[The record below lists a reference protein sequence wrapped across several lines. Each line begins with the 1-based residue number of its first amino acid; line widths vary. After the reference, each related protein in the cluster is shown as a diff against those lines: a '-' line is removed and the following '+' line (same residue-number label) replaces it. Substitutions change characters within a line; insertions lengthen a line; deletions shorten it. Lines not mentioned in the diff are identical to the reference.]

1 MKNLVIV
8 ISLVMFF
15 ATAGGVKAN
24 EYEVPS
30 DHKITEILPA
40 EKIKGPHYLIRE
52 RVPSFGYMHHFT
64 VDSDF
69 GVFEITGDGA
79 LRKLLKEIQ
88 AIAAL
93 KKIKES
99 KAYLESVKN
108 AGKMPYEFGKNMIT
122 HPVDTVTGVPKGV
135 YSLFS
140 NIGTS
145 VSHPHDPSED
155 SRIKTVLAVSA
166 NKRDYAHELGVDVY
180 SSNPVLQKELNSVA
194 WAGAAGSLSVSVA
207 LMPFGGAGVLTVKY
221 SRLSQQFNNLQK
233 EEPPARIRQMI
244 GEKLSAMGVSKDL
257 AERFLDH
264 LAFTPR
270 HDTIIVE
277 SLTIMKGARGQD
289 AFINLALTAEDEE
302 SANFFQA
309 MAETMRGY
317 HETVSPIKKITVSG
331 GLVFAR
337 AANGSVLMPFPLDH
351 GVWSTRAES
360 VVSNALTDNRKA
372 YGSGQNETF
381 NLWVTGTLTPLAKTQ
396 MGKLGINVTEN
407 VDTRI
412 EFMD

>member
-99 KAYLESVKN
+99 KVYLESVKN
-108 AGKMPYEFGKNMIT
+108 AAKQPLKFGQNLIT
-122 HPVDTVTGVPKGV
+122 DPVDTVTGVPKGV
-135 YSLFS
+135 YRLFG
-140 NIGTS
+140 NIGRSATS
-145 VSHPHDPSED
+145 PLDPSED

-180 SSNPVLQKELNSVA
+180 SSNTVLQKELNSVA
-194 WAGAAGSLSVSVA
+194 WASAAG
-207 LMPFGGAGVLTVKY
+207 
-221 SRLSQQFNNLQK
+221 
-233 EEPPARIRQMI
+233 
-244 GEKLSAMGVSKDL
+244 
-257 AERFLDH
+257 
-264 LAFTPR
+264 
-270 HDTIIVE
+270 
-277 SLTIMKGARGQD
+277 
-289 AFINLALTAEDEE
+289 
-302 SANFFQA
+302 
-309 MAETMRGY
+309 
-317 HETVSPIKKITVSG
+317 
-331 GLVFAR
+331 
-337 AANGSVLMPFPLDH
+337 
-351 GVWSTRAES
+351 
-360 VVSNALTDNRKA
+360 
-372 YGSGQNETF
+372 
-381 NLWVTGTLTPLAKTQ
+381 
-396 MGKLGINVTEN
+396 
-407 VDTRI
+407 
-412 EFMD
+412 